1 MAPSVEPAL
10 LLIADIGGY
19 TRFLREQRTSA
30 AHAPVIVGELLEAV
44 IEGARGF
51 QLAKLEGDAAFLR
64 SRGDPEA
71 LATRLLDAV
80 ADAHRRFVV
89 RRNAMVA
96 RNTCGCDACSQLS
109 QLRLKFVSHLGEVVV
124 HKVWRSEEVA
134 GVDVILVHRM
144 LKNEVPVDDYLLVTD
159 PVLSRLGAAGAAAVR
174 LEHDFEGLGRV
185 PTAYLAVPAGAVAAA
200 GPASGARKV
209 IARLALEL
217 GALPHRLGLG
227 RTRQPAAGLEP

>member
-10 LLIADIGGY
+10 LVIADIGGY

-51 QLAKLEGDAAFLR
+51 RLAKLEGDAAFLR
-64 SRGDPEA
+64 SRSDPEA
-71 LATRLLDAV
+71 LAGRLVDAV
-80 ADAHRRFVV
+80 ADAHRRFV
-89 RRNAMVA
+89 RRRSAMVA

-124 HKVWRSEEVA
+124 HRVWRSEEVA

-174 LEHDFEGLGRV
+174 LEHEFEGLGRV
-185 PTAYLAVPAGAVAAA
+185 PTAYLAVPAAAPEDE
-200 GPASGARKV
+200 PAPSLARKLL
-209 IARLALEL
+209 ARLVLEVR
-217 GALPHRLGLG
+217 ALPNRALPI
-227 RTRQPAAGLEP
+227 PARP